1 MQPLTGGEA
10 GVVIGGILLV
20 SVTSVPDVPDYVV
33 VSRMSWFYLQ
43 QGSAVSV
50 GRRSSSILKY
60 ARLLGPHAPPL
71 PPLSR
76 QHRPSSGERRVGA
89 RVILGH
95 FITL

>member
-20 SVTSVPDVPDYVV
+20 SVTSVLDVPDYKV

-60 ARLLGPHAPPL
+60 TRLLGPPAPLSPL
-71 PPLSR
+71 PTLAAGNIDCHQGR
-76 QHRPSSGERRVGA
+76 GETVPGS
-89 RVILGH
+89 
-95 FITL
+95 

>member
-20 SVTSVPDVPDYVV
+20 SVTSVLDVPDYKV

-60 ARLLGPHAPPL
+60 TRLLGPPAPS
-71 PPLSR
+71 PPSQLS
-76 QHRPSSGERRVGA
+76 QPA
-89 RVILGH
+89 
-95 FITL
+95 T

>member
-60 ARLLGPHAPPL
+60 AR
-71 PPLSR
+71 
-76 QHRPSSGERRVGA
+76 
-89 RVILGH
+89 
-95 FITL
+95 